1 MLALKTPWTSDDC
14 RETEVFQRRQKTPA
28 KEAGVCLDLNRR
40 PLCSGM
46 PSRSSKAWILL
57 SQAVFARHKILSC
70 SVAALYRYW
79 SVVGHVY
86 HLQYVLFGEGLQAC
100 GTEWSTTLWCFLLLT
115 GWQQQRKKNIW
126 IPCVRCWRGWHLLS
140 EETGNLIIDKIWSR
154 SPGQWFCLWT
164 LLTVRPLI
172 SSRSGSS
179 DGPPALCLVHCYEQ
193 NTKMFDCE
201 TCCSGLWQQ
210 CSLCSIQKS

>member
-1 MLALKTPWTSDDC
+1 MLCRSFVSLLECCWTYLPFTVRAFWWRIASMWDRVEHNSMMLPALDRLAT
-14 RETEVFQRRQKTPA
+14 A
-28 KEAGVCLDLNRR
+28 KE
-40 PLCSGM
+40 
-46 PSRSSKAWILL
+46 
-57 SQAVFARHKILSC
+57 
-70 SVAALYRYW
+70 
-79 SVVGHVY
+79 
-86 HLQYVLFGEGLQAC
+86 
-100 GTEWSTTLWCFLLLT
+100 
-115 GWQQQRKKNIW
+115 KNIW